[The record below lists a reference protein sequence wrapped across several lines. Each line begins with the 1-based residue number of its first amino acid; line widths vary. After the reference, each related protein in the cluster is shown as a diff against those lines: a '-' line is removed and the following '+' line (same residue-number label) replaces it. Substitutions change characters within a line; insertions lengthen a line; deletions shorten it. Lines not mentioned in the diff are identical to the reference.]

1 MAIQLEKNDRIDLRR
16 EDGTPLL
23 KFCVGCNWGQV
34 RHEHLM
40 GMFSSKINA
49 DIDLSC
55 LMFDINGNLVDY
67 IYSPLYNFTP
77 GEGFTRGKLI
87 TRDRAVR
94 HADENEDHETTVG
107 LDPEI
112 ITVDLSRINSQVQEI
127 VFFLNIYNDENFSGD
142 FSEVPFTSIR
152 IYEGTT
158 EKVDEV
164 FAEYNVPT
172 GQVGAGMRAVVMGKV
187 IRRAGQW
194 KFATVGE
201 VYPDPFI
208 GHTIRRVIADYKK

>member
-1 MAIQLEKNDRIDLRR
+1 MAIKLEKNDRIDLRR
-16 EDGTPLL
+16 EDGTQLL

-49 DIDLSC
+49 DIDLSS
-55 LMFDINGNLVDY
+55 LMFDINSNLVDY

-94 HADENEDHETTVG
+94 HADENEEHETTAG

-172 GQVGAGMRAVVMGKV
+172 GQIGAGMRAVVMGKV

-194 KFATVGE
+194 KFAAVGE
-201 VYPDPFI
+201 AYPDPFI
-208 GHTIRRVIADYKK
+208 GHTIRRVITDYKK